1 MLHAGD
7 VGGALEHLGVKAEEP
22 TTLLDAF
29 MAQQQKELDRLKK
42 TLLFKESIDYASA
55 NAKELA
61 LATLK
66 SKISSVQQQMKTFKE
81 RIDSLNNELCPI
93 CYEELTNTT
102 MTPCCHRAFCGTCM
116 LTCLAKQPTCPMC
129 RAEITTNKLIHVSD
143 KKIVKKKKDNKLILP
158 RKPDALLDFILSN
171 PTAKVL
177 VFSRYENPFA
187 TLSSRCEEAGV
198 GVFVLKGNKDC
209 IANTIKQFE
218 EGTKRVLFL
227 PTETAVAGMNLIAAT
242 HVILYHAMTPEEERQ
257 AIGRAYRLG
266 RKEPLSVVRLVH
278 DTEA

>member
-1 MLHAGD
+1 
-7 VGGALEHLGVKAEEP
+7 
-22 TTLLDAF
+22 
-29 MAQQQKELDRLKK
+29 
-42 TLLFKESIDYASA
+42 
-55 NAKELA
+55 
-61 LATLK
+61 
-66 SKISSVQQQMKTFKE
+66 
-81 RIDSLNNELCPI
+81 
-93 CYEELTNTT
+93 
-102 MTPCCHRAFCGTCM
+102 
-116 LTCLAKQPTCPMC
+116 MC

-171 PTAKVL
+171 PKAKVL